1 MRELPTQMK
10 EENWNEKRKRSTR
23 DKVFKPWVSDIP
35 GEKSQFYINYSV
47 ITDVLTLKISVSSY
61 KKG

>member
-1 MRELPTQMK
+1 MRKGKDPQE
-10 EENWNEKRKRSTR
+10 

-47 ITDVLTLKISVSSY
+47 ITDVITFKISVSSY
-61 KKG
+61 KKGQ